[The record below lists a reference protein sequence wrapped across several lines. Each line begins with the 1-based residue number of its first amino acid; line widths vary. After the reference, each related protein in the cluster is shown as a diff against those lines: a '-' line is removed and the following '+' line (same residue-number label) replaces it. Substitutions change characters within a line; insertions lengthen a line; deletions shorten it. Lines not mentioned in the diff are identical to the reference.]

1 MHIFIILVILAGL
14 VLSFRYKGILHKVI
28 ACGLA
33 LPIILEFLGITEIHG
48 IILSVLNLTMI
59 VLTIVYGFKELKHS
73 KIKHISVICFGFVLL
88 LAFVFKTM
96 NFPGAGYI
104 NLIIVL
110 SFVFYLVGLIADRKH
125 ITKEI
130 SFMIIWLGYILS

>member
-1 MHIFIILVILAGL
+1 VSYLYYILEIAFYESCIALLL
-14 VLSFRYKGILHKVI
+14 VLI
-28 ACGLA
+28 
-33 LPIILEFLGITEIHG
+33 
-48 IILSVLNLTMI
+48 
-59 VLTIVYGFKELKHS
+59 
-73 KIKHISVICFGFVLL
+73 